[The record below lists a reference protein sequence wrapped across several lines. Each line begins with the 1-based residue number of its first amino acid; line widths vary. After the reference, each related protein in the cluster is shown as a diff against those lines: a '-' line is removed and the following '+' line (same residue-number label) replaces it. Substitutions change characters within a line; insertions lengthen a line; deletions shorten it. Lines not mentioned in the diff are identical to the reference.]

1 MYYLVI
7 RNLGVER
14 CIDKNKKDYYTSTRI
29 VDCQR
34 SHDFK
39 PGKFVRNIKVRCI
52 ESPATL
58 IEAIVY
64 MDET

>member
-7 RNLGVER
+7 RNLGVEK
-14 CIDKNKKDYYTSTRI
+14 CVDKNKQDCYTATR
-29 VDCQR
+29 VVNCQK
-34 SHDFK
+34 SLNFK
-39 PGKFVRNIKVRCI
+39 KGAFVRKIMIRCI
-52 ESPATL
+52 ESPETL